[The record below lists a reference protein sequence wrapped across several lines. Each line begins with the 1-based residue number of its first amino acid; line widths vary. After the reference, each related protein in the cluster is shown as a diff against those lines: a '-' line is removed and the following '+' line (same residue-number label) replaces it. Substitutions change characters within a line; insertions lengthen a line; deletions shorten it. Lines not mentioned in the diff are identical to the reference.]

1 MELVMLFLTI
11 AAMLLM
17 GLGLTDIGNK
27 DPLTNTKSMFVAG
40 FLLALLDGWCY
51 LVYNNIYFN

>member
-1 MELVMLFLTI
+1 MELVMLFLSI
-11 AAMLLM
+11 AAGLLM
-17 GLGLTDIGNK
+17 GLGLSGIKDK

-40 FLLALLDGWCY
+40 LLLLVLDGWCW